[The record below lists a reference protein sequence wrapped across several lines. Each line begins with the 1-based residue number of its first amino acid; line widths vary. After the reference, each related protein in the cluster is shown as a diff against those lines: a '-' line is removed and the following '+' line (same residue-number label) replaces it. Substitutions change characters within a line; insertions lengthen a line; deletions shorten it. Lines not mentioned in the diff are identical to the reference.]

1 MNQLSIN
8 TKKLGDYDYMNHQKI
23 KVKNYK
29 HLILNTSVVQTNLQ
43 KEQGLIIAK
52 LSKPYSSYF
61 VLLSMLLETFV
72 CLEYKY
78 HFSIFKSHDFK
89 HPSGI
94 KYIYKIKTKPY
105 PKIYYRFGMFELIKE
120 YFLSPQKDT
129 LFIRY
134 RLSEA
139 PTSAKLVIEPLLA
152 FRETKKL
159 AKMNQMILPR
169 MRNFENGFG
178 FSLYKD
184 FPELKFLS
192 DSPLRFISESK
203 WIKNIKLIEKN
214 KPQSEDLYHPGKIIF
229 TIKKNKPIIL
239 SVGLEQ
245 LSFEEIN
252 KAYERE
258 VFT

>member
-1 MNQLSIN
+1 MKELSIN
-8 TKKLGDYDYMNHQKI
+8 SKRLGDYDYMNHQKI

-29 HLILNTSVVQTNLQ
+29 HLILNTSVVQTNLE

-61 VLLSMLLETFV
+61 VLLSMLLETFN
-72 CLEYKY
+72 CLEYNY
-78 HFSIFKSHDFK
+78 HFSIFKFGDFK

-105 PKIYYRFGMFELIKE
+105 PKIYYRFGVFELIKE

-134 RLSEA
+134 SLSDA
-139 PTSAKLVIEPLLA
+139 PTDAKLFIEPLLA
-152 FRETKKL
+152 FRETKML
-159 AKMNQMILPR
+159 AKVNQMVFPKI
-169 MRNFENGFG
+169 RNLDNGIG
-178 FSLYKD
+178 ISLYND

-192 DSPLRFISESK
+192 NTNLNFFVESQ
-203 WIKNIKLIEKN
+203 WVKNVKLLEKA
-214 KPQSEDLYHPGKIIF
+214 KPKMEDLYHPGKLIF

-239 SVGLEQ
+239 SIGLEQ

-252 KAYERE
+252 GAFYNVEF
-258 VFT
+258 V

>member
-8 TKKLGDYDYMNHQKI
+8 TKRLIDYDYMNHQKI

-29 HLILNTSVVQTNLQ
+29 HLILNTSVVQTNLE

-52 LSKPYSSYF
+52 LSKPFSSYF
-61 VLLSMLLETFV
+61 VLLSMLLETFN
-72 CLEYKY
+72 CSEYNY
-78 HFSIFKSHDFK
+78 HFSIFKSGDFK
-89 HPSGI
+89 HPSGL

-105 PKIYYRFGMFELIKE
+105 PKIYYRFGVFELIKE

-134 RLSEA
+134 SLSDA
-139 PTSAKLVIEPLLA
+139 PTDAKLVIEPLLA

-159 AKMNQMILPR
+159 GKVNQLVLPKI
-169 MRNFENGFG
+169 RNLNNGIG
-178 FSLYKD
+178 ISLYKD

-192 DSPLRFISESK
+192 NSILNFIGESK
-203 WIKNIKLIEKN
+203 WIKNVKLLEK
-214 KPQSEDLYHPGKIIF
+214 KKSKMEDLYHPGKLIF
-229 TIKKNKPIIL
+229 SIKKNKPIIL
-239 SVGLEQ
+239 SIGLEQ

-252 KAYERE
+252 CAYERE
-258 VFT
+258 VFL